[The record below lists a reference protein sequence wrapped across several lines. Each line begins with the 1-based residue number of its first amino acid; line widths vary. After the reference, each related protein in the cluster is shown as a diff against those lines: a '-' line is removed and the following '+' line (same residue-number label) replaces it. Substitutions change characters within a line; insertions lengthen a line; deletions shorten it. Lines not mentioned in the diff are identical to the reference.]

1 MYFWHHARDD
11 NLVKSD
17 AKKCQHTLSLSQDF
31 STTFTPKLPHT
42 LSYSNTTSTKENST
56 MKFGIGISN
65 SGAGLQLWVRPR
77 ASRRSGN
84 YRRHSNRLAAQV
96 VVPASPTSWPNGLP
110 FLLMLL
116 YFMVKQGECSFR
128 WKCALKGAEWR

>member
-1 MYFWHHARDD
+1 MHFRHHARDD

-56 MKFGIGISN
+56 MKFGIGILN
-65 SGAGLQLWVRPR
+65 SR
-77 ASRRSGN
+77 AR
-84 YRRHSNRLAAQV
+84 V
-96 VVPASPTSWPNGLP
+96 VVEMDEEVSQEGGYL
-110 FLLMLL
+110 
-116 YFMVKQGECSFR
+116 
-128 WKCALKGAEWR
+128 

>member
-56 MKFGIGISN
+56 TKFGVGISN
-65 SGAGLQLWVRPR
+65 SGARI
-77 ASRRSGN
+77 A
-84 YRRHSNRLAAQV
+84 V
-96 VVPASPTSWPNGLP
+96 VGEAES
-110 FLLMLL
+110 
-116 YFMVKQGECSFR
+116 KQE
-128 WKCALKGAEWR
+128 EWDL